1 EVQALRQKKARTAR
15 RAAPD
20 TEHSR
25 ALARRGAE
33 LEALTQLA
41 FLTPSSMRAVASAD
55 TRHGGSSSRTSSL
68 CFSAAASRPSRNT
81 SPELLSRSTPSN
93 ALWYIAGGKVETTQP
108 VKDAVPE
115 SQALTEAEQ
124 PTVSTSATMQ
134 QPLEKKEA
142 ATPAL
147 ALVCT
152 FAAQASALPHPSQ
165 PSAWSPHSA
174 LPART
179 RRFPAK
185 WTSNSSWTPSLA
197 AQLAARRLWI
207 SSPRRKRRLASP
219 NLLFPSRSPQ
229 QSAFPMPLRT
239 STRSPLRHSAPTKLF
254 FRSRAG
260 GCGARSMHGVR

>member
-1 EVQALRQKKARTAR
+1 MRYAASSPARIVREQEEHARVVREEEVQALRQKKARTAR

-55 TRHGGSSSRTSSL
+55 TRSSSRTSSL
-68 CFSAAASRPSRNT
+68 CFSAAASRPSRNI

-108 VKDAVPE
+108 VKDAQLLNHFLGV
-115 SQALTEAEQ
+115 SSTEAEQ

-134 QPLEKKEA
+134 QPFEKKEA
-142 ATPAL
+142 ATPAP
-147 ALVCT
+147 APVCT
-152 FAAQASALPHPSQ
+152 FPLPHPSQ

-174 LPART
+174 LPAHT

-185 WTSNSSWTPSLA
+185 WTSNSSWTPLLG
-197 AQLAARRLWI
+197 AQLAAR
-207 SSPRRKRRLASP
+207 
-219 NLLFPSRSPQ
+219 Q

-239 STRSPLRHSAPTKLF
+239 STRPPCLS

-260 GCGARSMHGVR
+260 GCGARSMHGGR